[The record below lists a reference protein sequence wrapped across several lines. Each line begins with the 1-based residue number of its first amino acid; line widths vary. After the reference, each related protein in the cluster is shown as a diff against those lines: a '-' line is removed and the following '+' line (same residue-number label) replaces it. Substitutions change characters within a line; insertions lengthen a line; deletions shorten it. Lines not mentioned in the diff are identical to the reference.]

1 MAKTPKKGKRFR
13 YNLEKVL
20 KFRNTKET
28 LEQEQF
34 NKDQQAFLEEQEKE
48 RKIKAFQQEKYDEL
62 AQGIGEGKTI
72 DFHQV
77 KLRKAHL
84 EIVKQ
89 DVEKQEVAR
98 EEAEEKKEK
107 QRDILIEAKKDKQ
120 ILEKDR
126 DKKKDRWQLFM
137 RREEDK
143 DLNEMATQRYLKKRL
158 EEEDDAL
165 KARMQEERKRKGIG
179 S

>member
-72 DFHQV
+72 DFI
-77 KLRKAHL
+77 R
-84 EIVKQ
+84 
-89 DVEKQEVAR
+89 
-98 EEAEEKKEK
+98 
-107 QRDILIEAKKDKQ
+107 
-120 ILEKDR
+120 
-126 DKKKDRWQLFM
+126 
-137 RREEDK
+137 
-143 DLNEMATQRYLKKRL
+143 
-158 EEEDDAL
+158 
-165 KARMQEERKRKGIG
+165 
-179 S
+179 